1 MEFRNKEKS
10 IAKLEA
16 EAKLEQQQVKPST
29 VVDDVGFHTPT
40 SSSHRI
46 PSSSTCPPAPRKPP
60 SRSTRVCSN
69 PAEGRRSAKLS
80 LRFDDSTLGLDAFT
94 PVAKQPRAGD
104 DAAIVN

>member
-40 SSSHRI
+40 SKSHRI

-60 SRSTRVCSN
+60 PRSTRVCSN
-69 PAEGRRSAKLS
+69 PAEGRSSAKLS
-80 LRFDDSTLGLDAFT
+80 LRFDDSTLGLDAFI
-94 PVAKQPRAGD
+94 PVAMKPRAG